1 MYLGQTG
8 DEGFPLSCHW
18 LPGRRAGS
26 PPCHFLGSWRSPP
39 LARAGRKSRFPPP
52 PLFPRAR
59 AAGGAVPIPGVP
71 DCSAGCT
78 GTALSVPL
86 PQLCSLWVWGGVAD
100 SKAREAVPVVSHL
113 SGQPS
118 PGNDSIPCQHSRP
131 GRAHQ
136 PREQLG
142 PCPYLS
148 DLLTRRA

>member
-18 LPGRRAGS
+18 LPGRRARF
-26 PPCHFLGSWRSPP
+26 PPCHSFRELEESLTGQGWSEIPFSPSSPLSPCQGCRWGSAHPRS
-39 LARAGRKSRFPPP
+39 ARLLCRLHRHS
-52 PLFPRAR
+52 
-59 AAGGAVPIPGVP
+59 
-71 DCSAGCT
+71 S
-78 GTALSVPL
+78 
-86 PQLCSLWVWGGVAD
+86 LCSLATALQFVGLRGFAD
-100 SKAREAVPVVSHL
+100 SKAREAVPAVSHL